1 MKISTKGRY
10 GVRIMADVAKNGGDS
25 PVKITDIS
33 ARQGVTL
40 KYTEQICGIL
50 SKGGLLRS
58 IRGAQGGYVL
68 VKQPEK
74 YTVLEILNCL
84 EGDLAPVGCVNSD
97 LCERFE
103 GCSVR
108 SLWSGLYKVVEE
120 YLGGVTLADLVSAAS
135 SGDFY
140 VI

>member
-10 GVRIMADVAKNGGDS
+10 GVRIMADVAKHGNDS

-33 ARQGVTL
+33 SRQDLTL

-50 SKGGLLRS
+50 AKAGLLRS
-58 IRGAQGGYVL
+58 IRGASGGYVL
-68 VKQPEK
+68 VKQPDR

-84 EGDLAPVGCVNSD
+84 EGDLTPVSCVNSD
-97 LCERFE
+97 ACERF
-103 GCSVR
+103 GDCNVR
-108 SLWSGLYKVVEE
+108 SLWSGLYKVVSE
-120 YLGGVTLADLVSAAS
+120 YLGGVTLADLIDTAP